1 MKSVLVK
8 KISCCLSVVLFLFA
22 QVAFAKEPTETATH
36 PVDGPKRFKAGQI
49 VVKLKEG
56 ISKPKM
62 RSLLRAKD
70 ISVLSEVKEL
80 GLILLSVPK
89 GQELEK
95 AEELMRNPLV
105 EYAEPNY
112 IVQAASSI
120 KVDYPYNLHALD
132 VEPNDPYYPQWN
144 LDKINAPTGWDITTG
159 SSKVVI
165 AVLSTGVDPD
175 HDELK
180 DKIWINSD
188 EVPDNGIDDDGNGY
202 VDDVHGWDF
211 VLENWDNEPWDDRGN
226 GTFAATVA
234 AAETNNGVGLAG
246 VSWGARI
253 MPLKVLDFKS
263 EGDIYE
269 ITPAIQY
276 AADNGA
282 KVLLLD
288 FIVFGYSHTLE
299 AFIDDAYKK
308 SALVVASMG
317 DCAEGGT
324 YYCRDLE
331 NPVLY
336 PAAFPHVL
344 AVAATDQ
351 DDEHYFISGHKSY
364 TDIAAPGVNILG
376 GHLASGYGRMSS
388 THAASPHVAGLAA
401 LVWSVNPTLAPD
413 EVESI
418 IESTAVDLG
427 EPGWDEYFGHGRID
441 ANAAVRATPHYL
453 EIEPDEGL
461 YFLVC
466 DDCDP
471 SPQKIINPNTGCN
484 TWSATA
490 TASWLSIGPCNPVEG
505 YTPSSIE
512 VSVDRDDLS
521 GYGLYSEVIT
531 VTSEMT
537 NYVNNPKTIPAI
549 VKYTSQCWRNYL
561 PLIFK
566 DSWIQ

>member
-8 KISCCLSVVLFLFA
+8 KITCYLLVALFLLA
-22 QVAFAKEPTETATH
+22 QVAFAKEPTQTATH
-36 PVDGPKRFKAGQI
+36 PVDGPMKFNAGQI

-56 ISKPKM
+56 ISKSKM
-62 RSLLRAKD
+62 QSLLRAGD
-70 ISVLSEVKEL
+70 VSILDERGDF
-80 GLILLSVPK
+80 GLTLLSVPK

-95 AEELMRNPLV
+95 AEELMRSPSV

-120 KVDYPYNLHALD
+120 KVDSLYNLHALD
-132 VEPNDPYYPQWN
+132 VEPNDPYYPGQWN
-144 LDKINAPTGWDITTG
+144 LHKINAPTGWDITTG

-165 AVLSTGVDPD
+165 AILSTGVDPD

-180 DKIWINSD
+180 EKIWTNSN
-188 EVPDNGIDDDGNGY
+188 EVPGNGIDDDGNGY

-211 VLENWDNEPWDDRGN
+211 ILENWDNEPWDDRGN
-226 GTFAATVA
+226 GTFAAAVA

-253 MPLKVLDFKS
+253 MPIKVLDFNGG
-263 EGDIYE
+263 GDIYE
-269 ITPAIQY
+269 ITSAIRY

-282 KVLLLD
+282 RVLLLD
-288 FIVFGYSHTLE
+288 FIVFDYSHTLE
-299 AFIDDAYKK
+299 AFIEDAYKK
-308 SALVVASMG
+308 GALVIAPMG
-317 DCAEGGT
+317 DCAEGGQF
-324 YYCRDLE
+324 CRELI

-351 DDEHYFISGHKSY
+351 NDEHYFISGHKSY
-364 TDIAAPGVNILG
+364 SDIAAPGVNILG

-401 LVWSVNPTLAPD
+401 LVWSVNPTLTPD

-418 IESTAVDLG
+418 IEGTAVDLG

-453 EIEPDEGL
+453 EVEPDEGL

-466 DDCDP
+466 DNCDP
-471 SPQKIINPNTGCN
+471 SPQKIINPNTGCC

-490 TASWLSIGPCNPVEG
+490 TANWLSIGLCEG
-505 YTPSSIE
+505 YTPSSVE
-512 VSVDRDDLS
+512 VSVDRDNLS

-549 VKYTSQCWRNYL
+549 VNYAPQCWRNYL
-561 PLIFK
+561 PLLFK
-566 DSWIQ
+566 DSH